1 MPNLRTPVSEPLR
14 QVILAIDAKK
24 WPGKTPIADV
34 EPRRVPKRVFETLRA
49 TEVPSVLADATD
61 QCRGKNVAALVGC
74 VGENRRDL
82 GGAKGLE
89 HTLRYPPWLDISDR
103 GLSGPLLR
111 IDREYDL
118 AEWFRDRRS

>member
-24 WPGKTPIADV
+24 WTGKNPIADV

-61 QCRGKNVAALVGC
+61 QCRDLFAAALYLGLRK
-74 VGENRRDL
+74 GEL
-82 GGAKGLE
+82 FGLHKADVRMQE
-89 HTLRYPPWLDISDR
+89 HTLVM
-103 GLSGPLLR
+103 
-111 IDREYDL
+111 
-118 AEWFRDRRS
+118 RRSHQRQGTW